1 MNIVFLDVVLF
12 HMYIQNITV
21 YNLHI
26 SIPSDHY
33 LVVEP
38 GFRPSVFCCSY
49 FESVSCHVPKGLKAL
64 WPEPCTWDDGLG
76 RCTVDGVIIGVI
88 MWTDVGSQEAWCIS
102 IWCFRLVSVQKV
114 LLNKDSLSMSEGVWY
129 LETVD
134 LIWFS
139 TQSCLGDGMAGLRP
153 ERRLFG
159 SVRGPNCHSSQGP
172 CMSLSLFRYRWN
184 INLIQ
189 LGLRWGWCVIGNF
202 LFD

>member
-12 HMYIQNITV
+12 HIYIQNITV

-76 RCTVDGVIIGVI
+76 RCTVDGVIIGVKH
-88 MWTDVGSQEAWCIS
+88 VNGCRKPGSLKLMYLHLVFSVSFSSKSPFKQRFVEHVRRCLIS
-102 IWCFRLVSVQKV
+102 
-114 LLNKDSLSMSEGVWY
+114 
-129 LETVD
+129 
-134 LIWFS
+134 
-139 TQSCLGDGMAGLRP
+139 
-153 ERRLFG
+153 
-159 SVRGPNCHSSQGP
+159 
-172 CMSLSLFRYRWN
+172 
-184 INLIQ
+184 
-189 LGLRWGWCVIGNF
+189 
-202 LFD
+202 